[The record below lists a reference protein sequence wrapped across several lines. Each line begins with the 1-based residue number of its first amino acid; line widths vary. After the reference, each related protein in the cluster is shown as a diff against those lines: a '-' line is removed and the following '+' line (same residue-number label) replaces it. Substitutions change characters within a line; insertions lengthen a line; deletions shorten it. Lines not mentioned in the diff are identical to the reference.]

1 MSSILRAG
9 ILGLL
14 FLAASLVSP
23 ASAQQQ
29 IFPRST
35 LTIETQSGQRFPF
48 AVELALTPAQQAQGL
63 MFRESMADNAGM
75 LFVNPTER
83 PVSFWMMNTLIPLDM
98 VFIDRTGRIVR
109 IHENAVPHDTTP
121 IPSGQP
127 VLAILEING
136 GLSRR
141 LGIRPGDRVIHD
153 AFRGG

>member
-98 VFIDRTGRIVR
+98 LFIDRTGRIVR

-141 LGIRPGDRVIHD
+141 LGIRPGDRVVHD